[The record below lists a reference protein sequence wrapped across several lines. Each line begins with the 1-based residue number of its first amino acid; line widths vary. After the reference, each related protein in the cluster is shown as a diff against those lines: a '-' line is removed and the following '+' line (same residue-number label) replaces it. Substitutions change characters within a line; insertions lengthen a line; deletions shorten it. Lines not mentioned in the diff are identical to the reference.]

1 MSEAKEMRYNDL
13 EKHTVECQ
21 YNEAECDI
29 CHYFLEARANLI
41 QAHKILLELEKD

>member
-1 MSEAKEMRYNDL
+1 MSFVNKMKYNDL
-13 EKHTVECQ
+13 AKHNADCP

-41 QAHKILLELEKD
+41 QAHKILKELGKE